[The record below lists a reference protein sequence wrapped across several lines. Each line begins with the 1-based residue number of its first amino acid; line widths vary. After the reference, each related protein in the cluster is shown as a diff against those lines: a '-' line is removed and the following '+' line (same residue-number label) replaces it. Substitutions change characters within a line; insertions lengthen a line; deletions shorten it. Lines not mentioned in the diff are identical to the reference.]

1 MTNWHE
7 YLQCLERAGFRGAK
21 MITSENTVIFSYALW
36 LIGRTDY
43 AVPLDRLREVL
54 AR

>member
-1 MTNWHE
+1 MPRT
-7 YLQCLERAGFRGAK
+7 RRFRGAK